1 MEEIKKTKA
10 LGTDPMSERIQYF
23 ILRKLDKARTK
34 VVYTY
39 NISPRDIEQR
49 SEQWTAGCM
58 NLPAFLFGKP
68 WVLYPMEVS
77 DVLNQI
83 WRQDGKLSTD
93 KFKPFPRYHGI
104 RLLFEGEKEV
114 IRRDL
119 FLLTRNTTNL
129 ASYLGKIGIFRRPYD
144 KADFMIVMQ
153 TQKILSLMGLF
164 LYQLGTRK
172 EKYMQEFP
180 YLFGQLLSVS
190 DALHEMYCIVVRDN
204 DIPNTLAGSGLY
216 IMGGEQPYKTLGVLG
231 DRMSPYIAWAK
242 THKFRRVKMMRGES
256 WSAGEYLDLYGTIAA
271 QLQKVWDDQT
281 RFSEEEKAQ
290 YFIGYLAKF
299 PKSKESTE
307 EQTESQ
313 NENLEN
319 V

>member
-1 MEEIKKTKA
+1 M
-10 LGTDPMSERIQYF
+10 
-23 ILRKLDKARTK
+23 ILR
-34 VVYTY
+34 
-39 NISPRDIEQR
+39 
-49 SEQWTAGCM
+49 
-58 NLPAFLFGKP
+58 
-68 WVLYPMEVS
+68 
-77 DVLNQI
+77 
-83 WRQDGKLSTD
+83 
-93 KFKPFPRYHGI
+93 
-104 RLLFEGEKEV
+104 
-114 IRRDL
+114 
-119 FLLTRNTTNL
+119 
-129 ASYLGKIGIFRRPYD
+129 
-144 KADFMIVMQ
+144 Q